1 MLSLSKGVTH
11 MPDRLAYK
19 QTYPIKGRS
28 QEGPLFSQLI
38 GQFGI
43 ADVIGYYICGTE
55 EPHGSTG
62 PFLVDAKVWDVFK
75 DQIDEEANEQ
85 DLVEDGLTPQHHKP
99 EERGLQCI
107 ALSTEG
113 QALLDHR
120 NENGG
125 TPSPGEL
132 LETIL
137 HAIIG
142 HYNLFDKGILHR
154 DISSGNILRYSKP
167 VWRPALDKFGCTRNV
182 NYCRGFLIDGDHVI

>member
-1 MLSLSKGVTH
+1 LSKGVTH
-11 MPDRLAYK
+11 IPDRLAYK
-19 QTYPIKGRS
+19 QTYPIKGHS
-28 QEGPLFSQLI
+28 QEGPLFSQFV

-62 PFLVDAKVWDVFK
+62 PFLVDAEDWNVFY
-75 DQIDEEANEQ
+75 DQIDEEADEQ
-85 DLVEDGLTPQHHKP
+85 DLFEDGLTPRYHKP

-113 QALLDHR
+113 QSLVGLR
-120 NENGG
+120 NEKGG

-142 HYNLFDKGILHR
+142 K
-154 DISSGNILRYSKP
+154 
-167 VWRPALDKFGCTRNV
+167 
-182 NYCRGFLIDGDHVI
+182 

>member
-1 MLSLSKGVTH
+1 M
-11 MPDRLAYK
+11 YK
-19 QTYPIKGRS
+19 QNYPIKGHS
-28 QEGPLFSQLI
+28 QEGPLFSQLV

-62 PFLVDAKVWDVFK
+62 PFLVNAEVWDVFNSW
-75 DQIDEEANEQ
+75 IDKGTNKR
-85 DLVEDGLTPQHHKP
+85 DLPEGRPRRHCEH

-113 QALLDHR
+113 QALVDLRD
-120 NENGG
+120 EYGG
-125 TPSPGEL
+125 TPSPGDL

-142 HYNLFDKGILHR
+142 E
-154 DISSGNILRYSKP
+154 
-167 VWRPALDKFGCTRNV
+167 
-182 NYCRGFLIDGDHVI
+182 

>member
-1 MLSLSKGVTH
+1 MLSFSKGITH
-11 MPDRLAYK
+11 IPDRLVYK
-19 QTYPIKGRS
+19 QTYPIKGHS
-28 QEGPLFSQLI
+28 QEGPLFSQFI

-43 ADVIGYYICGTE
+43 ADVIGYYCCGPE

-62 PFLVDAKVWDVFK
+62 PFLVDAEIWDPFE

-85 DLVEDGLTPQHHKP
+85 DLFEGGLTPRQQSRHEPK
-99 EERGLQCI
+99 ERGLQCV

-113 QALLDHR
+113 QALL
-120 NENGG
+120 NLCNKIGG

-142 HYNLFDKGILHR
+142 E
-154 DISSGNILRYSKP
+154 
-167 VWRPALDKFGCTRNV
+167 
-182 NYCRGFLIDGDHVI
+182 

>member
-1 MLSLSKGVTH
+1 VQILSAERLSCITCPANTNEYPPLDLQLESRMLSLSKGVTH
-11 MPDRLAYK
+11 IPDRLAYK
-19 QTYPIKGRS
+19 QTYPIKGHS
-28 QEGPLFSQLI
+28 QEGPQFSQLI

-43 ADVIGYYICGTE
+43 ADVIGYYSCGPE

-62 PFLVDAKVWDVFK
+62 PFLVDAEIWDPFE
-75 DQIDEEANEQ
+75 DQLDEEANEQ
-85 DLVEDGLTPQHHKP
+85 NLFEGGLTPRRHGPKK
-99 EERGLQCI
+99 RGLQRI

-113 QALLDHR
+113 QTLLDLR

-142 HYNLFDKGILHR
+142 E
-154 DISSGNILRYSKP
+154 
-167 VWRPALDKFGCTRNV
+167 
-182 NYCRGFLIDGDHVI
+182 

>member
-11 MPDRLAYK
+11 IPDRLAYK
-19 QTYPIKGRS
+19 QTYPIKGHS

-62 PFLVDAKVWDVFK
+62 PFLVDAEVWKVFK
-75 DQIDEEANEQ
+75 DQIDEDADDQ
-85 DLVEDGLTPQHHKP
+85 DLLEDGLTARHHKS

-107 ALSTEG
+107 ALSGEG
-113 QALLDHR
+113 KALVDLD
-120 NENGG
+120 NKNGG

-132 LETIL
+132 LESIL

-142 HYNLFDKGILHR
+142 K
-154 DISSGNILRYSKP
+154 
-167 VWRPALDKFGCTRNV
+167 
-182 NYCRGFLIDGDHVI
+182 